1 MRWILFLALFMAVS
15 SGPEVKVYRGT
26 STYSKDILAT
36 IRDGKVYAGNSQY
49 TFDIRFT
56 FDGPLL
62 LEEFVAVWFA
72 VMYVW

>member
-1 MRWILFLALFMAVS
+1 MGKCTR
-15 SGPEVKVYRGT
+15 GPA
-26 STYSKDILAT
+26 ST
-36 IRDGKVYAGNSQY
+36 IRDGKVYAGTSQY
-49 TFDIRFT
+49 TSDIRFT

>member
-15 SGPEVKVYRGT
+15 SGPEVKVYRRT
-26 STYSKDILAT
+26 STYRS
-36 IRDGKVYAGNSQY
+36 
-49 TFDIRFT
+49 DIRFT

>member
-1 MRWILFLALFMAVS
+1 MYKGTSQYTSDILLTIRD
-15 SGPEVKVYRGT
+15 GRIYRGT
-26 STYSKDILAT
+26 STYNQDILAT
-36 IRDGKVYAGNSQY
+36 IRDGKVYAGTSQY
-49 TFDIRFT
+49 TSDIRFT

>member
-1 MRWILFLALFMAVS
+1 
-15 SGPEVKVYRGT
+15 
-26 STYSKDILAT
+26 
-36 IRDGKVYAGNSQY
+36 VYAGTSQY
-49 TFDIRFT
+49 TSDIRFT